1 VAERLPTVSA
11 VIPTFGRRDLLPG
24 VVEPLLADPAT
35 SEVVVVVDGSFDGSY
50 AWLLERAEGDGR
62 LRPFW
67 IENRGENGAR
77 EAGVRAARGD
87 VVLLLDDDVRAA
99 PGLTAGHARHHM
111 GSTGLVVLGYM
122 PPLLPRERRPGDF
135 TTRLYAREYEAVCRG
150 YEASPDQILM
160 SLWAGNMSLRRED
173 AVAVML
179 GTKAPT
185 LPYHADRELG
195 LRCLESGLRGIF
207 DRSLR
212 AEHLHTRSLD
222 GFTADARSQGAARV
236 MLHRLH
242 GDVLGPVDQGPPG
255 PVRALLARTPAAAVM
270 ATALRGATR
279 HAGRARAFRLEE
291 LFARVLRRVEQQ
303 RGALAT
309 RGFS

>member
-1 VAERLPTVSA
+1 MAERLPSVSA

-24 VVEPLLADPAT
+24 VIEPLLAEPAT

-50 AWLLERAEGDGR
+50 PWLLERAEGDGR

-99 PGLTAGHARHHM
+99 AGLAEGHARHHA
-111 GSTGLVVLGYM
+111 GSAGLVVLGYM
-122 PPLLPRERRPGDF
+122 PPLLPRERLPGDF
-135 TTRLYAREYEAVCRG
+135 TTRLYAREYEAVCRS
-150 YEASPDQILM
+150 YETSPDQILM

-179 GTKAPT
+179 GTKAPA

-195 LRCLESGLRGIF
+195 LRCLESGLRGAF

-222 GFTADARSQGAARV
+222 GFVADARSQGAGRV

-242 GDVLGPVDQGPPG
+242 GDILGPFDPGPPA
-255 PVRALLARTPAAAVM
+255 PVRAMLRRTPAAR
-270 ATALRGATR
+270 ATAAALRSATR
-279 HAGRARAFRLEE
+279 CAGRARAFRLEE
-291 LFARVLRRVEQQ
+291 LLARVLRRVEQQ
-303 RGALAT
+303 RGALAAG
-309 RGFS
+309 GFS